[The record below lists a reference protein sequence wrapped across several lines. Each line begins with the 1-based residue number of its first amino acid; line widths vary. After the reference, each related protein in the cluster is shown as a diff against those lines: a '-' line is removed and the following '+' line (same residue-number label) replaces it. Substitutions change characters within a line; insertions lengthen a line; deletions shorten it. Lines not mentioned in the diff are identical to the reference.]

1 MQYRIGATMRSALAR
16 RCMAGVWAGFLLAGC
31 AASDSLS
38 TLEGPTTA
46 AAYQTEDWSFK
57 DNPGK
62 RLTSAHYQINTTV
75 MSDEVQDSVVQVMEG
90 ALGEYQKIAPGVPL
104 AQKPM
109 ECFLFS
115 TRGQWA
121 DFTREHTGVDAGI
134 YLQITRGGYTRN
146 DWYVAYFVG
155 EAATYSVA
163 AHEGWHKF
171 VARNFKGRLPPFL
184 EEGIATMFEDVQ
196 WRDNLPKWN
205 LGVNRTR
212 VQSLRRS
219 VEGNFLYPL
228 SELLTLHAGNVISQS
243 GARIEAFYSQDWA
256 FAEFLWAADD
266 GKYRKA
272 MRQLMSDT
280 ADGSVFDPTG
290 TLKDKQMPWNP
301 SCAQPMLEHY
311 LGMSLDQIDV
321 EYQKFIRQVA
331 YDNYAAQW
339 N

>member
-1 MQYRIGATMRSALAR
+1 
-16 RCMAGVWAGFLLAGC
+16 
-31 AASDSLS
+31 
-38 TLEGPTTA
+38 
-46 AAYQTEDWSFK
+46 
-57 DNPGK
+57 
-62 RLTSAHYQINTTV
+62 
-75 MSDEVQDSVVQVMEG
+75 
-90 ALGEYQKIAPGVPL
+90 
-104 AQKPM
+104 
-109 ECFLFS
+109 
-115 TRGQWA
+115 
-121 DFTREHTGVDAGI
+121 
-134 YLQITRGGYTRN
+134 
-146 DWYVAYFVG
+146 
-155 EAATYSVA
+155 
-163 AHEGWHKF
+163 
-171 VARNFKGRLPPFL
+171 
-184 EEGIATMFEDVQ
+184 MFEDVQ

-228 SELLTLHAGNVISQS
+228 SELFTLHAGNVISQS

-280 ADGSVFDPTG
+280 ADGTVFDPTG

-311 LGMSLDQIDV
+311 LGMSLEQIEV

>member
-1 MQYRIGATMRSALAR
+1 MRNGIGLAKRSSLG
-16 RCMAGVWAGFLLAGC
+16 MAGVWIGVLLAGC

-46 AAYQTEDWSFK
+46 AAFHTTDWSFK
-57 DNPGK
+57 DIPG
-62 RLTSAHYQINTTV
+62 RTLNSAHYQINTTV
-75 MSDEVQDSVVQVMEG
+75 NAGEVQDSVVQVMEG
-90 ALGEYQKIAPGVPL
+90 ALGEYQKISPGVPL
-104 AQKPM
+104 TQKPL
-109 ECFLFS
+109 ECFLFD
-115 TRGQWA
+115 TRAQWA
-121 DFTREHTGVDAGI
+121 EFTRQHTGADAGI
-134 YLQITRGGYTRN
+134 YMQITRGGYTLHN
-146 DWYVAYFVG
+146 GWYVAYFVG

-163 AHEGWHKF
+163 AHEGWHQF

-205 LGVNRTR
+205 LQVNRTR

-219 VEGNFLYPL
+219 VEGNYLYPL

-243 GARIEAFYSQDWA
+243 GPRIEAFYSQDWA
-256 FAEFLWAADD
+256 FAEFLWAADN
-266 GKYRKA
+266 GKYRKI

-280 ADGSVFDPTG
+280 ADGTVFDPTG
-290 TLKDKQMPWNP
+290 VLQNANQPWDP
-301 SCAQPMLEHY
+301 SCVKPMLEHY
-311 LGMSLDQIDV
+311 LAMNLDQIDA
-321 EYQKFIRQVA
+321 EYQKFIRHVA